1 MDISL
6 TQQIILAYS
15 QGSFPMGTNK
25 MSSKIEWVAP
35 IERGLIPVGSI
46 HCSRSLRKEINKKKF
61 VVTFDTSFAEVVINC
76 ANREETWI
84 NQTIL
89 DQYLILHSNGLAHS
103 AEIRQNDTLVGGLYG
118 LEIGAVFFAESM
130 FSKISNT
137 SKLAMIAMMARIHY
151 GGFKIFDT
159 QFPSSHLTSLGGI
172 TVSQL
177 RFLEMLSSEINQKSN
192 FNRSPVLSTWDDFLA
207 YGCGGINL

>member
-25 MSSKIEWVAP
+25 RSSKIEWVRP

-46 HCSRSLRKEINKKKF
+46 HCSKSLRKEINRKKF
-61 VVTFDTSFAEVVINC
+61 VVSFDTSFAEVIANC
-76 ANREETWI
+76 ADREESWI
-84 NQTIL
+84 NRTIL

-103 AEIRQNDTLVGGLYG
+103 VEIRQNNDLVGGLYG
-118 LEIGAVFFAESM
+118 LELGAVFFAESM
-130 FSKISNT
+130 FSKVSNT
-137 SKLAMIAMMARIHY
+137 SKLAMIAMMARVHY

-159 QFPSSHLTSLGGI
+159 QFPSTHLTTLGGI
-172 TVSQL
+172 TVDQL
-177 RFLEMLSSEINQKSN
+177 SFQEMLSSAIKQQSN
-192 FNRSPVLSTWDDFLA
+192 FNRSPKLSTWEDFLS
-207 YGCGGINL
+207 YGCK